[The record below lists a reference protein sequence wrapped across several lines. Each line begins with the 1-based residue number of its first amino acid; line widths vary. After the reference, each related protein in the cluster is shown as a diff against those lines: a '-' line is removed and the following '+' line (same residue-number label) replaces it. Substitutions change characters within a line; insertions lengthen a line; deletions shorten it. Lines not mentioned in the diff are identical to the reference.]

1 MCCGGCTVDL
11 QRPQR
16 RLLRSWASFA
26 WWKCSKRRGGHAVRV
41 GDADIG
47 EGVIGIKLSRLLI
60 IFDAFSQAVFC
71 PLIPEVAATQV
82 ELIGFGIPGRALDEI
97 LFLTG
102 ELYT

>member
-1 MCCGGCTVDL
+1 MCFGERIVDL
-11 QRPQR
+11 QRPER
-16 RLLRSWASFA
+16 RLLRFWASLA

-47 EGVIGIKLSRLLI
+47 KCVIRIKLSRLLI
-60 IFDAFSQAVFC
+60 IFDAFSQTVFR

-102 ELYT
+102 ELYP